1 LKKDNLI
8 FLFSLVT
15 LSLLSLSFILQPLRV
30 DVATDG
36 QVYKQGYVITV
47 TLKSNQELVD
57 SAVTFSDARGRFY
70 EVSGSE
76 DGYAY
81 RALLGIPC
89 DSMTGEGFIDVNA
102 IFISNQKYKSSIPVR
117 SIMKNVSEEK
127 LWENEFMMPVEGRIS
142 SGYGEIRGF
151 RDSSV
156 SGRHRGVDIAAYRGT
171 GISMPNN
178 GVVVLCEKF
187 RGLGNTVLI
196 DHGQGVYSVYMHLY
210 KINVKVSDR
219 LEKGDVIGTVGST
232 GQSTGPHLHWGV
244 YVNGVSVNPLQ
255 WVVKEIL

>member
-1 LKKDNLI
+1 
-8 FLFSLVT
+8 
-15 LSLLSLSFILQPLRV
+15 
-30 DVATDG
+30 
-36 QVYKQGYVITV
+36 
-47 TLKSNQELVD
+47 VD

-102 IFISNQKYKSSIPVR
+102 IFISNQKYKSSIPVTIEKDSFKRVYFRGLSRDTKTANVLKDESGIIR